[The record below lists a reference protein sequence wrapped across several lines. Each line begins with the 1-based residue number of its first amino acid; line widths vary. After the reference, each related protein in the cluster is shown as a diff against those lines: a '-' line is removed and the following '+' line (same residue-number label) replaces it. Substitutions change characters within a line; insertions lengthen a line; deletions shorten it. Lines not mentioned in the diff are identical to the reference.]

1 MTRLNS
7 KMTAMFRK
15 ATIWFVA
22 TVAVAAVGS
31 GAVQN
36 MQPSQAESEGKRI
49 LETAC
54 TVCHSLK
61 EVTKFSGYYS
71 RENWRDIVRTMIA
84 DGADLKDAQIP
95 VLVDYLTQTYP
106 RNFPDGE
113 GKTILEAACSGCHAA
128 GDVRRFD
135 GYYTR
140 DDWQELVRSMVANGA
155 LLKDDQ
161 ARILVDYLTSVFPA
175 PKPVT
180 SK

>member
-1 MTRLNS
+1 
-7 KMTAMFRK
+7 MFGK
-15 ATIWFVA
+15 AAIWFVSTIA
-22 TVAVAAVGS
+22 IAAAAW

-36 MQPSQAESEGKRI
+36 AQPLLPEGEGKKI

-61 EVTKFSGYYS
+61 EVTKFQGYYS

-84 DGADLKDAQIP
+84 DGAELKDAQIP
-95 VLVDYLTQTYP
+95 VLVDYLTQTFP
-106 RNFPDGE
+106 KNFPDGE
-113 GKTILEAACSGCHAA
+113 GKKILEMACSGCHAA
-128 GDVRRFD
+128 SDVRRFD

-155 LLKDDQ
+155 SLGPIK
-161 ARILVDYLTSVFPA
+161 RRFWSTTLTSVFPA

-180 SK
+180 AK